1 MEANLKG
8 FVCYTVNHENKRIRS
23 LREKKE
29 EKKRIKKGF
38 ILSVPGSVEPDALY
52 KHKQYIY
59 TILIILYIC
68 LSIYLYL
75 FINLS
80 VNPYPTISLS
90 IHLYFPMYT
99 VHLYITITSIKMQ
112 QKESLMPITTS
123 VNAKTTT
130 MIITIPRSLYLHP
143 PAAFA
148 PGGGNKYEHSIS
160 F

>member
-8 FVCYTVNHENKRIRS
+8 FVCYTVNHENKRIHS

-29 EKKRIKKGF
+29 KKKRKKKDF

-59 TILIILYIC
+59 TILIILNIC

-90 IHLYFPMYT
+90 IHLHFPMYI
-99 VHLYITITSIKMQ
+99 VHLYITITSIKTQ
-112 QKESLMPITTS
+112 QKESLMLITS